1 MDLCVVYSSFLMFI
15 LKSQSNYFPTVMWR
29 SPFPLLRITA
39 VFEEVLPDD
48 VSFVCR
54 LDCRRSS
61 QNPFRYV
68 FWQEPIELL
77 SNSIATILRIHHCKL
92 SLFWKKFCLLMFL
105 SCINWTCKWFNQV
118 FFIISSDKSQ
128 LSYSP
133 TLMRRSS
140 TSTTA
145 NYRCFQ
151 WTPTCTFF
159 SKAISFVRD
168 DLSSLD
174 IWKEITLFN
183 NILYPLFETTSF
195 RKCLQRSPPELMRK
209 ARIEGIEMVR
219 WLCHDY
225 NGQH

>member
-1 MDLCVVYSSFLMFI
+1 
-15 LKSQSNYFPTVMWR
+15 MWR
-29 SPFPLLRITA
+29 SPFTLLRVTA
-39 VFEEVLPDD
+39 FFEEVLPDD
-48 VSFVCR
+48 VSLVCK

-61 QNPFRYV
+61 QILFDMYSDKS
-68 FWQEPIELL
+68 L
-77 SNSIATILRIHHCKL
+77 SNFNATILHIHHCKL

-105 SCINWTCKWFNQV
+105 SSINWTCKWFNQV

-168 DLSSLD
+168 DLSPLD